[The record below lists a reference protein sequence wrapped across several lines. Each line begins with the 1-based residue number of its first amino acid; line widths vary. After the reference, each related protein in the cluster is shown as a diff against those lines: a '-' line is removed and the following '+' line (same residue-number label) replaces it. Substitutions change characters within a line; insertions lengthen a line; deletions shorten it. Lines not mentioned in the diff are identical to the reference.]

1 MAVSGPVAAQD
12 APALGTVSGTVT
24 DVAHRPLGAAT
35 VELAGAGATVSTISA
50 ADGTYRLSAAPGV
63 YSLTA
68 RKGGYQTV
76 EGVVKVVAGQ
86 PAVLNVALPEAS
98 TANLRTIG
106 AITTSTTRAAS
117 TSVSS
122 ISSLAP
128 YVLLE
133 QQPITLQNVLPQ
145 LPGVTFDRGQSSDPY
160 EYFAVRGGT
169 VETRVEI
176 DGHPIS
182 LGTVGKWNVDQ
193 VDPDVFGGI
202 DLFKGAGIAGANAG
216 ESVFGTINL
225 RTRDF
230 TPGNAYDVRLGIDQ
244 YGAQTSTFAA
254 GGNAGRL
261 GYVLDYNVAGFLG
274 PQFGL
279 VGNEVELDPSNPG
292 KAIVAFQA
300 PLSDGVREA
309 SELAKVR
316 YNFSGATSLSAGFLG
331 FQGTQNPQG
340 VAYGTSVGT
349 VQIEQG
355 IPGTPASGGNPAVP
369 TQYNAPYAANLIGHT
384 VTGYQWYPGTTTSEN
399 QPFFEAELRTAIKN
413 DTLLLRPYTGVIT
426 RIVDGNDEADF
437 PDGQFNLSWLRYTS
451 KTTDPN
457 YHPCSTQ
464 YPCYLP
470 GALQPSYTTVNN
482 PCATVVCFEPQLGS
496 AYYET
501 EVNRLHGTTF
511 SYIHPFGQNDLNFT
525 YDYHSDET
533 WDYYSDST
541 PPFSGGT
548 VMNTFDI
555 AVAPTTAKTTDLG
568 LSSTFRLTPALK
580 LAAGLYQT
588 NWKLEYLTENPA
600 TIAANPNTD
609 ILDLPLD
616 LVGETRTTS
625 HLDPHFGLNYR
636 PSPNL
641 ALRFSAGSGI
651 TVPFASQVSG
661 IPSVTNPSGTLNQEA
676 VLQNVNPNLNPEV
689 TVAYDLGADL
699 ALHGGPL
706 IKADLFDNTIHN
718 AFVLSTYPVTAN
730 PNAPRTY
737 QLEQQWL
744 NGPIERAYGLELEVR
759 SPQHLGLG
767 YLVSGTL
774 QRAYFDQ
781 LPKSFYASGP
791 SDAINGQQ
799 IHAGDD
805 VIPYVQGHGEL
816 RYVTRDLTTAFGAD
830 YTGSNNWT
838 YGPAFTTFFWNLH
851 RDIGKSAY
859 FQISASN
866 LFNYGNGTP
875 FGTALIN
882 GGNNRIL
889 LGPCATGS
897 ALCYSSSG
905 QSLQAVE
912 PLVIRF
918 SVGTR
923 IGY

>member
-1 MAVSGPVAAQD
+1 
-12 APALGTVSGTVT
+12 VSGTVA

-35 VELAGAGATVSTISA
+35 VEVSGHGISAATVSA
-50 ADGTYRLSAAPGV
+50 GDGTYSLEIAPGV

-76 EGVVKVVAGQ
+76 EGVVKVVAGDT
-86 PAVLNVALPEAS
+86 AVLNVTLAEAS
-98 TANLRTIG
+98 TSNLRVIG
-106 AITTSTTRAAS
+106 ATTTSTTRAAS
-117 TSVSS
+117 TAVSPVSS
-122 ISSLAP
+122 LPS

-145 LPGVTFDRGQSSDPY
+145 IPGITFDRGQSSDPY

-202 DLFKGAGIAGANAG
+202 DVFKGAGVFGANAG

-254 GGNAGRL
+254 SGNAGRL
-261 GYVLDYNVAGFLG
+261 GYVVNYNVAGDVG
-274 PQFGL
+274 PQHGI
-279 VGNEVELDPSNPG
+279 VGNEVELDPNDPS

-300 PLSDGVREA
+300 PLDDSVREA
-309 SELAKVR
+309 SELAKLR
-316 YNFSGATSLSAGFLG
+316 YNLSSATSLSAGFLG
-331 FQGTQNPQG
+331 FQGQQNPQG
-340 VAYGTSVGT
+340 VAYGTAVGT

-355 IPGTPASGGNPAVP
+355 IAGTGGSP
-369 TQYNAPYAANLIGHT
+369 TQYNAPYAENLIGHT
-384 VTGYQWYPGTTTSEN
+384 ITGYQWYPGTTTSEN
-399 QPFFEAELRTAIKN
+399 QPFFEAELRTALNN
-413 DTLLLRPYTGVIT
+413 DTFLLRPYTGVIT
-426 RIVDGNDEADF
+426 RVVNGNDEANF
-437 PDGQFNLSWLRYTS
+437 PDGQFDLAWVRYSPST
-451 KTTDPN
+451 
-457 YHPCSTQ
+457 PCSVAT
-464 YPCYLP
+464 PCYLP
-470 GALQPSYTTVNN
+470 GASTPSYTTGNN
-482 PCATVVCFEPQLGS
+482 PCATVVCYQPQYGS
-496 AYYET
+496 SYYET

-511 SYIHPFGQNDLNFT
+511 SYIHPFGENELNFT

-541 PPFSGGT
+541 PAFSGGT
-548 VMNTFDI
+548 VGNTFDI
-555 AVAPTTAKTTDLG
+555 GVAPTTAKTTDLG
-568 LSSTFRLTPALK
+568 LAANFHVAPGLK
-580 LAAGLYQT
+580 LSAGLYQT
-588 NWKLEYLTENPA
+588 NWTLDYLTENPSI
-600 TIAANPNTD
+600 IAANPNKD

-616 LVGETRTTS
+616 LVGESRTTS
-625 HLDPHFGLNYR
+625 HLDPHLGINYR
-636 PSPNL
+636 PAPDF

-651 TVPFASQVSG
+651 TVPYASQVSG
-661 IPSVTNPSGTLNQEA
+661 IPSVTNPSGTFNQEA
-676 VLQNVNPNLNPEV
+676 VLQDVNPSLNPEV
-689 TVAYDLGADL
+689 TVAYDLGADF
-699 ALHGGPL
+699 APHGGPL
-706 IKADLFDNTIHN
+706 IKTDLFDNTIHN

-730 PNAPRTY
+730 PNAPRPY

-744 NGPIERAYGLELEVR
+744 NGPIERTYGLELEVR
-759 SPQHLGLG
+759 SPPHTGLG
-767 YLVSGTL
+767 YLVTGTV

-781 LPKSFYASGP
+781 LPRSFYASGP

-799 IHAGDD
+799 ISAGDD
-805 VIPYVQGHGEL
+805 VIPYVQAHGEL
-816 RYVTRDLTTAFGAD
+816 RYTGQGVTTAFGAD

-838 YGPAFTTFFWNLH
+838 YGPAFTTFFWNL
-851 RDIGKSAY
+851 RKEVGKSAWL
-859 FQISASN
+859 QISADN

-875 FGTALIN
+875 FGTALLN

-889 LGPCATGS
+889 LGPCATGT

-905 QSLQAVE
+905 QALQAVE

-918 SVGTR
+918 QIGTR